1 MIAKSRIEKQT
12 CNRCGTCCRTHPCAL
27 APDDLG
33 KIAFFLR
40 MSRTDVFRRY
50 LVLDY
55 TIASSRKLR
64 YLCPA
69 RVGDKPGRAVDWD
82 WSFTGSPCIFLHGNS
97 CAIEPVKPRGGRTFS
112 CRLISRTGRN
122 RVTFGKKRAAETW
135 TGNPLLSELL
145 TIAKTQPPGIL
156 DYDRFKMTCA

>member
-12 CNRCGTCCRTHPCAL
+12 CNRCGTCCTTHPCAL

-40 MSRTDVFRRY
+40 MSCTDVFRRY

-55 TIASSRKLR
+55 TIASGRKLR

-82 WSFTGSPCIFLHGNS
+82 WAFIGSPCIFLHGNS
-97 CAIEPVKPRGGRTFS
+97 CAIEPVKPRGGRTYS
-112 CRLISRTGRN
+112 CHMATNTRRN
-122 RVTFGKKRAAETW
+122 RVIFGKRDAAKAW
-135 TGNPLLSELL
+135 RGNPVLEQLLSL
-145 TIAKTQPPGIL
+145 AKTHPSNTDAL
-156 DYDRFKMTCA
+156 LS